1 MNKWVLRVCSLIVA
15 VLLLLMGTTTVM
27 AAGTGEASQAT
38 ETFLV
43 EITVEGDGQW
53 SLALGG
59 MDMGIASTTFNAL
72 SSRFGLGLASPVV
85 DSNMLKLAADA
96 GVDELAVVKEGAQT
110 AVWINGE
117 PLTALTVTDTAV
129 VALTEVY
136 VPELEGLLSWVNKTY
151 MTVILHLPSSSGSQA
166 LDLSKALGPIEEGE
180 PTNVVS
186 VAATVSP
193 QGELLSVGGLA
204 PSQLGLPAAWFDLS
218 LLDLLGIQEAD
229 VSVGL
234 NGVKLAANGED
245 WISLAWNPDMLVEKA
260 PVAAGLSG
268 IAFGEA
274 ETKVLDTA
282 TDWLDDTQVQVGIA
296 IADTPTDEALTL
308 SIGRPL
314 MVEVAGNGG
323 VTVEGFYTGMA
334 LDPQTAATLSGLGSA
349 AVKWDGTEGELR
361 LSTGG
366 MPLPYLKVDE
376 GFLPTAVE
384 ILAGGQDL
392 GLPVSLDYLEAVLGN
407 TKFSVGIG
415 TEAAAPAMS
424 ELEYKAVPS
433 APTLLIVPQVKVA
446 PNGIALFGEALP
458 LEVIDALAGMD
469 IGGWAG
475 LYASA
480 FAGNAVDVKLGPS
493 GLRGT
498 INGKAVTL
506 AWDDTLRGNLVDL
519 SVDQGG
525 PSFGLPPN
533 IDTGLIKT
541 IARVVVG
548 VVNSA
553 EIGVE
558 IEVSE
563 EEIEPGFVQAVA
575 GWIFPGY

>member
-43 EITVEGDGQW
+43 EITVEDDGQW
-53 SLALGG
+53 SLSFGD
-59 MDMGIASTTFNAL
+59 MDMGIASSTFNAL
-72 SSRFGLGLASPVV
+72 STRFGFGLASPVV
-85 DSNMLKLAADA
+85 DSNMLKMAADA
-96 GVDELAVVKEGAQT
+96 GVDELAVVKEGGQT
-110 AVWINGE
+110 AVWVNGE
-117 PLTALTVTDTAV
+117 PLTALTVTDSAV
-129 VALTEVY
+129 VALTEAY

-166 LDLSKALGPIEEGE
+166 LDLSKTLGPIEADE
-180 PTNVVS
+180 PTNNVS

-193 QGELLSVGGLA
+193 EGELLSVGGLA

-218 LLDLLGIQEAD
+218 LFDLLGIQEAE

-234 NGVKLAANGED
+234 NGVSLAANGED

-268 IAFGEA
+268 IAFGPA
-274 ETKVLDTA
+274 ETQVLDTA
-282 TDWLDDTQVQVGIA
+282 TDWLDDTQVTVGIT
-296 IADTPTDEALTL
+296 IADTPQDDALTL
-308 SIGRPL
+308 SVGRPL
-314 MVEVAGNGG
+314 MVQVADNGG

-334 LDPQTAATLSGLGSA
+334 LDPQTTATLNGLGSA
-349 AVKWDGTEGELR
+349 AVKWDGAEGELR

-366 MPLPYLKVDE
+366 MPLPYLKVEE

-415 TEAAAPAMS
+415 TEGSAPAMS
-424 ELEYKAVPS
+424 ELDYQAAPAAPS
-433 APTLLIVPQVKVA
+433 LLIVPQVKVA

-475 LYASA
+475 LYADA

-493 GLRGT
+493 GLSGT
-498 INGKAVTL
+498 INGKALTL

-519 SVDQGG
+519 AVDQGG
-525 PSFGLPPN
+525 PSFGLPSN
-533 IDTGLIKT
+533 IDSGLIKT
-541 IARVVVG
+541 IAKVVVG
-548 VVNSA
+548 VINSA
-553 EIGVE
+553 EVGVE

-563 EEIEPGFVQAVA
+563 EELEPGFVQAVA

>member
-27 AAGTGEASQAT
+27 AAGTGDAHQAT

-53 SLALGG
+53 TLSFGG
-59 MDMGIASTTFNAL
+59 MDMGIASSTFNAL
-72 SSRFGLGLASPVV
+72 STRFGLGLASPVV
-85 DSNMLKLAADA
+85 DSNMLKMAADA
-96 GVDELAVVKEGAQT
+96 GVDEFALVKEGAQT

-117 PLTALTVTDTAV
+117 PLTALTVSDSAV

-151 MTVILHLPSSSGSQA
+151 MTVILHLPSSSGAKA
-166 LDLSKALGPIEEGE
+166 LDLSKTLGPIEEGE

-218 LLDLLGIQEAD
+218 LLDMLGIEEAD

-260 PVAAGLSG
+260 PVAAGLTG

-274 ETKVLDTA
+274 ETMVLDTA
-282 TDWLDDTQVQVGIA
+282 TDWLDDTQVKVGIA
-296 IADTPTDEALTL
+296 IADTPKDEALTL

-314 MVEVAGNGG
+314 MVEVADNGG
-323 VTVEGFYTGMA
+323 VSVEGFFTGMA
-334 LDPQTAATLSGLGSA
+334 LDPQTAATLNGLGSA
-349 AVKWDGTEGELR
+349 AVKWDGSEGELR
-361 LSTGG
+361 LATGG
-366 MPLPYLKVDE
+366 MALPYLKVDE
-376 GFLPTAVE
+376 GFLPTAVD

-392 GLPVSLDYLEAVLGN
+392 GLPVSLDYIGAVLGN

-415 TEAAAPAMS
+415 TEDSAPAMS
-424 ELEYKAVPS
+424 ELDYQAAPAAPS
-433 APTLLIVPQVKVA
+433 LLIVPQVKVA

-458 LEVIDALAGMD
+458 LDVIDMLAGMD
-469 IGGWAG
+469 IEGWAG
-475 LYASA
+475 LYANA
-480 FAGNAVDVKLGPS
+480 FAGNAFDVKLGPS
-493 GLRGT
+493 GLSGA
-498 INGKAVTL
+498 INGKAMTL

-519 SVDQGG
+519 AVDQGG
-525 PSFGLPPN
+525 PSFGLPSN

-541 IARVVVG
+541 IAKVVVG

-558 IEVSE
+558 IEVTE
-563 EEIEPGFVQAVA
+563 EELEPGFVQAVA

>member
-1 MNKWVLRVCSLIVA
+1 M
-15 VLLLLMGTTTVM
+15 
-27 AAGTGEASQAT
+27 
-38 ETFLV
+38 
-43 EITVEGDGQW
+43 
-53 SLALGG
+53 
-59 MDMGIASTTFNAL
+59 
-72 SSRFGLGLASPVV
+72 
-85 DSNMLKLAADA
+85 
-96 GVDELAVVKEGAQT
+96 
-110 AVWINGE
+110 
-117 PLTALTVTDTAV
+117 
-129 VALTEVY
+129 
-136 VPELEGLLSWVNKTY
+136 
-151 MTVILHLPSSSGSQA
+151 
-166 LDLSKALGPIEEGE
+166 
-180 PTNVVS
+180 
-186 VAATVSP
+186 
-193 QGELLSVGGLA
+193 
-204 PSQLGLPAAWFDLS
+204 
-218 LLDLLGIQEAD
+218 LGIQEAD

-274 ETKVLDTA
+274 ETQVLDTA

-296 IADTPTDEALTL
+296 VSDTPKDEALTL

-361 LSTGG
+361 LATGG
-366 MPLPYLKVDE
+366 MALPYLKVEE
-376 GFLPTAVE
+376 GFLPTAVD

-415 TEAAAPAMS
+415 TEASAPAMS
-424 ELEYKAVPS
+424 ELDYKAAPAAPS
-433 APTLLIVPQVKVA
+433 LLIVPQVKVA

-458 LEVIDALAGMD
+458 LEVIDTLAGMD

-475 LYASA
+475 LYANA

-498 INGKAVTL
+498 INGKALTL

-519 SVDQGG
+519 AVDQGG

-541 IARVVVG
+541 IAKVVVG

-563 EEIEPGFVQAVA
+563 EELEPGFVQAVA

>member
-43 EITVEGDGQW
+43 EIAVESDGQW
-53 SLALGG
+53 TLSFGG
-59 MDMGIASTTFNAL
+59 MDMGIASSTFNAL
-72 SSRFGLGLASPVV
+72 STRFGLGLASPVV
-85 DSNMLKLAADA
+85 DSSMLKMAADA
-96 GVDELAVVKEGAQT
+96 GVSELAVVKEGAQT
-110 AVWINGE
+110 AIWINGE
-117 PLTALTVTDTAV
+117 PLTALTVTDSAV
-129 VALTEVY
+129 MALTEVY

-151 MTVILHLPSSSGSQA
+151 MTVILHLPSSSGGQA
-166 LDLSKALGPIEEGE
+166 LDLSKALGPIVEGE
-180 PTNVVS
+180 PRNVVS

-193 QGELLSVGGLA
+193 KGELLSVGGLA

-245 WISLAWNPDMLVEKA
+245 WISLAWNPAMLVEKA

-268 IAFGEA
+268 VQFGAAEA
-274 ETKVLDTA
+274 AVLDTA
-282 TDWLDDTQVQVGIA
+282 TNWLADTQVTASIA
-296 IADTPTDEALTL
+296 IADTPKDEALTL

-314 MVEVAGNGG
+314 MVEVASNGG
-323 VTVEGFYTGMA
+323 VSVEGFFTGMA
-334 LDPQTAATLSGLGSA
+334 LDAQTTATLSGLGSA
-349 AVKWDGTEGELR
+349 AVMWNGAEGELR
-361 LSTGG
+361 LATGG
-366 MPLPYLKVDE
+366 KPLPYLKVDE

-392 GLPVSLDYLEAVLGN
+392 GLPISLDYLEAVLGN

-415 TEAAAPAMS
+415 TEASTPAMT
-424 ELEYKAVPS
+424 ELEYKATPAPPS
-433 APTLLIVPQVKVA
+433 LLIVPQVKVA

-458 LEVIDALAGMD
+458 VELIDKLTGMY
-469 IGGWAG
+469 IGGWTK
-475 LYASA
+475 LYADA
-480 FAGNAVDVKLGPS
+480 FAGNAVDVELGPS
-493 GLRGT
+493 GLRGS
-498 INGKAVTL
+498 INGKSVTL

-519 SVDQGG
+519 AVDQGG
-525 PSFGLPPN
+525 PSFGLPSN
-533 IDTGLIKT
+533 VDSGLIKT
-541 IARVVVG
+541 IAKVVIG

-553 EIGVE
+553 EVGIE
-558 IEVSE
+558 IEVTDQE
-563 EEIEPGFVQAVA
+563 LEPGFVQAVA

>member
-27 AAGTGEASQAT
+27 AAGTGDAHQAT

-53 SLALGG
+53 TLSFGG
-59 MDMGIASTTFNAL
+59 MDMGIASSTFNAL
-72 SSRFGLGLASPVV
+72 STRFGLGLASPVV
-85 DSNMLKLAADA
+85 DSNMLKMAADA
-96 GVDELAVVKEGAQT
+96 GVDEFALVKEGSQT

-117 PLTALTVTDTAV
+117 PLTALTVSDSAV

-151 MTVILHLPSSSGSQA
+151 MTVILHLPSSSGAKA
-166 LDLSKALGPIEEGE
+166 LDLSKTLGPIEEGE

-218 LLDLLGIQEAD
+218 LLDMLGIEEAD

-260 PVAAGLSG
+260 PVAAGLTG

-274 ETKVLDTA
+274 ETMVLDTA
-282 TDWLDDTQVQVGIA
+282 TDWLDDTQVKVGIA
-296 IADTPTDEALTL
+296 IADTPKDEALTL

-314 MVEVAGNGG
+314 MVEVADNGG
-323 VTVEGFYTGMA
+323 VSVEGFFTGMA
-334 LDPQTAATLSGLGSA
+334 LDPLTAATLNGLGSA
-349 AVKWDGTEGELR
+349 AVKWDGSEGELR
-361 LSTGG
+361 LATGG
-366 MPLPYLKVDE
+366 MALPYLKVDE
-376 GFLPTAVE
+376 GFLPTAVD

-392 GLPVSLDYLEAVLGN
+392 GLPVSLDYIGAVLGN

-415 TEAAAPAMS
+415 TEDSAPAMS
-424 ELEYKAVPS
+424 ELDYQAAPAAPS
-433 APTLLIVPQVKVA
+433 LLIVPQVKVA

-458 LEVIDALAGMD
+458 LDVIDMLAGMD
-469 IGGWAG
+469 IEGWAG
-475 LYASA
+475 LYANA
-480 FAGNAVDVKLGPS
+480 FAGNAFDVKLGPS
-493 GLRGT
+493 GLSGA
-498 INGKAVTL
+498 INGKAMTL

-519 SVDQGG
+519 AVDQGG
-525 PSFGLPPN
+525 PSFGLPSN

-541 IARVVVG
+541 IAKVVVG

-558 IEVSE
+558 IEVTE
-563 EEIEPGFVQAVA
+563 EELEPGFVQAVA

>member
-27 AAGTGEASQAT
+27 AAGTGDAHQAT

-53 SLALGG
+53 TLSFGG
-59 MDMGIASTTFNAL
+59 MDMGIASSTFNAL
-72 SSRFGLGLASPVV
+72 STRFGLGLASPVV
-85 DSNMLKLAADA
+85 DSNMLKMAADA
-96 GVDELAVVKEGAQT
+96 GVDEFALVKEGAQT

-117 PLTALTVTDTAV
+117 PLTALTVSDSAV

-151 MTVILHLPSSSGSQA
+151 MTVILHLPSSSGAKA
-166 LDLSKALGPIEEGE
+166 LDLSKTLGPIEEGE

-218 LLDLLGIQEAD
+218 LLDMLGIEEAD

-260 PVAAGLSG
+260 PVAAGLTG

-274 ETKVLDTA
+274 ETMVLDTA
-282 TDWLDDTQVQVGIA
+282 TDWLDDTQVKVGIA
-296 IADTPTDEALTL
+296 IADTPKDEALTL

-314 MVEVAGNGG
+314 MVEVADNGG
-323 VTVEGFYTGMA
+323 VSVEGFFTGMA
-334 LDPQTAATLSGLGSA
+334 LDPQTAATLNGLGSA
-349 AVKWDGTEGELR
+349 AVKWDGSEGELR
-361 LSTGG
+361 LATGG
-366 MPLPYLKVDE
+366 MALPYLKVDE
-376 GFLPTAVE
+376 GFLPTAVD

-392 GLPVSLDYLEAVLGN
+392 GLPVSLDYIGAVLGN

-415 TEAAAPAMS
+415 TEDSAPAMS
-424 ELEYKAVPS
+424 ELDYQAAPAAPS
-433 APTLLIVPQVKVA
+433 LLIVPQVKVA

-458 LEVIDALAGMD
+458 LDVIDMLAGMD
-469 IGGWAG
+469 IEGWAG
-475 LYASA
+475 LYANA
-480 FAGNAVDVKLGPS
+480 FAGNAFDVKLGPS
-493 GLRGT
+493 GLSGA

-519 SVDQGG
+519 AVDQGG
-525 PSFGLPPN
+525 PSFGLPSN

-541 IARVVVG
+541 IAKVVVG

-558 IEVSE
+558 IEVTE
-563 EEIEPGFVQAVA
+563 EELEPGFVQAVA

>member
-27 AAGTGEASQAT
+27 AAGTGDAHQAT

-53 SLALGG
+53 TLSFGG
-59 MDMGIASTTFNAL
+59 MDMGIASSTFNAL
-72 SSRFGLGLASPVV
+72 STRFGLGLASPVV
-85 DSNMLKLAADA
+85 DSNMLKMAEDA
-96 GVDELAVVKEGAQT
+96 GVDEFALVKEGSQT

-117 PLTALTVTDTAV
+117 PLTALTVSDSAV

-151 MTVILHLPSSSGSQA
+151 MTVILHLPSSSGAKA
-166 LDLSKALGPIEEGE
+166 LDLSKTLGPIEEGE

-218 LLDLLGIQEAD
+218 LLDMLGIEEAD

-260 PVAAGLSG
+260 PVAAGLTG

-274 ETKVLDTA
+274 ETMVLDTA
-282 TDWLDDTQVQVGIA
+282 TDWLDDTQVKVGIA
-296 IADTPTDEALTL
+296 IADTPKDEALTL

-314 MVEVAGNGG
+314 MVEVADNGG
-323 VTVEGFYTGMA
+323 VSVEGFFTGMA
-334 LDPQTAATLSGLGSA
+334 LDPLTAATLNGLGSA
-349 AVKWDGTEGELR
+349 AVKWDGSEGELR
-361 LSTGG
+361 LATGG
-366 MPLPYLKVDE
+366 MALPYLKVDE
-376 GFLPTAVE
+376 GFLPTAVD

-392 GLPVSLDYLEAVLGN
+392 GLPVSLDYIGAVLGN

-415 TEAAAPAMS
+415 TEDSAPAMS
-424 ELEYKAVPS
+424 ELDYQAAPAAPS
-433 APTLLIVPQVKVA
+433 LLIVPQVKVA

-458 LEVIDALAGMD
+458 LDVIDMLAGMD
-469 IGGWAG
+469 IEGWAG
-475 LYASA
+475 LYANA
-480 FAGNAVDVKLGPS
+480 FAGNAFDVKLGPS
-493 GLRGT
+493 GLSGA
-498 INGKAVTL
+498 INGKAMTL

-519 SVDQGG
+519 AVDQGG
-525 PSFGLPPN
+525 PSFGLPSN

-541 IARVVVG
+541 IAKVVVG

-558 IEVSE
+558 IEVTE
-563 EEIEPGFVQAVA
+563 EELEPGFVQAVA